1 MDENTTAAPGAANA
15 ATIVVGESRER
26 TAPRADY
33 FGLAEAYGQSIA
45 DARRWH
51 NAGMTEAQV
60 RADIM
65 DRDARRVAPVGAAA
79 STEIALSDKERKQYS
94 VGRLVMALAT
104 GDWTQAGLER
114 EVSNTM
120 AKRMGRAAIGAYIPT
135 DQPLFKSAVMT
146 TGSAGKG
153 AELVYPEYQGFVDLL
168 RPRSVLAQLGATMR
182 SGLQGTY
189 SFVRQT
195 SGSSVEWVGENPNA
209 DPTESDIGTEI
220 VESNPKT
227 AAGLLRYTRQQLAQS
242 IEAFDSLVRK
252 DLVAK
257 HATEMDRVGIAGTG
271 ANGQPLGLTGYS
283 GVTVRALGTNGAAP
297 DYGDI
302 INLESDLDLN
312 NAEDLGTRAFLT
324 TVQLA
329 AYLKQT
335 PRMANTAGL
344 PIWEKGEMAGF
355 RAEASNNAPSTLTK
369 GTAAGVCHLLAHGV
383 FSELLLLE
391 WGALDITVDPITQ
404 AARGVIRV
412 ISHHMMNVE
421 VRQPKA
427 FTLIKD
433 ALVG

>member
-1 MDENTTAAPGAANA
+1 VLLA
-15 ATIVVGESRER
+15 
-26 TAPRADY
+26 
-33 FGLAEAYGQSIA
+33 AEAYGQSIA

-324 TVQLA
+324 TVA
-329 AYLKQT
+329 ARGVPEADAAHGQHRRPPDL
-335 PRMANTAGL
+335 G
-344 PIWEKGEMAGF
+344 EGEMAGF

-383 FSELLLLE
+383 FSELLLHE